1 MANSAFWLLKCG
13 SQRLTVRAMD
23 PTDARIV
30 DLLQENAQ
38 LTQAQIAKK
47 VGLSQPSV
55 ADRIRKL
62 EERKVITGYS
72 ARVDPRKLGMDITA
86 FIGVGIEHPR
96 FFDAF
101 ARRVL
106 SMPEILECHRV
117 AGPES
122 YLLKVRTENTGTLDR
137 LLVEGLRPIPG
148 VTRTQTT
155 IVLCPVKEET
165 RVSVA
170 HRLRAE

>member
-1 MANSAFWLLKCG
+1 
-13 SQRLTVRAMD
+13 MD
-23 PTDARIV
+23 ATDARIV

-38 LTQAQIAKK
+38 LTQAQIARK

-62 EERKVITGYS
+62 EERKVITGYG

-96 FFDAF
+96 YFDAF

-117 AGPES
+117 AGQDS
-122 YLLKVRTENTGTLDR
+122 YLLKVRTQNTGTLDK
-137 LLVEGLRPIPG
+137 LLVEGLRPLPG

-155 IVLCPVKEET
+155 IVLCPVKEDT
-165 RVSVA
+165 RVSAV
-170 HRLRAE
+170 HQQQSE